1 VSTTVLALVLIS
13 ALLHAAWSASIKSA
27 TSPLVFNVM
36 QVAVA
41 VPVSLLGLAFF
52 DLGNLSETALA
63 WLAATAV
70 AHALYYY
77 WLSRALERADL
88 TLAYP
93 IIRSTPALLPLLAIP
108 ILGELPSLLGA
119 VGIAVVVAGVW
130 AVYGGEASRTAWTSP
145 ELRFAWL
152 TLLSTVAY
160 SLTDKAGISALEAVA
175 WQGTLPVSLAWFCLI
190 SLGCAPL
197 FLALAARRVPLSEL
211 RLAVRRD
218 LGRAAVAFVGSLAG
232 YGLILEAYRTAPASY
247 VVAVRQTSV
256 LFAAVIGIVFL
267 RERPSRGRLLGATAT
282 VAGVALIGWAG

>member
-1 VSTTVLALVLIS
+1 MSTTVLALVLLS

-36 QVAVA
+36 QTAVA
-41 VPVSLLGLAFF
+41 VPVCLLGLTFF
-52 DLGNLSETALA
+52 DFGNLSETALA
-63 WLAATAV
+63 WLAGTAL

-93 IIRSTPALLPLLAIP
+93 IVRSTPALLPLLAVP
-108 ILGELPSLLGA
+108 VLGEVPSPLGA
-119 VGIAVVVAGVW
+119 LGIAVVVAGVW
-130 AVYGGEASRTAWTSP
+130 AVYGGGFSRAELTSP
-145 ELRFAWL
+145 RLRFAWL
-152 TLLSTVAY
+152 TLGTTVAY
-160 SLTDKAGISALEAVA
+160 SLTDKAGMAALEDVA
-175 WQGTLPVSLAWFCLI
+175 WQGALPASLAWFCLL
-190 SLGCAPL
+190 SLCCTPL
-197 FLALAARRVPLSEL
+197 FLALAARHVPLREL

-218 LGRAAVAFVGSLAG
+218 LGRAAVAFAGSLAG

-256 LFAAVIGIVFL
+256 LFAAVIAIVFL
-267 RERPSRGRLLGATAT
+267 REQPSRGRLLGAAAT